1 MAPDGNLARQRHQLP
16 DLGRCHRRHHY
27 SGKNGVREIFA
38 EDACAWESLCAAA
51 DPLTWVVFAVTD
63 LHQLGVY
70 FGRLFPLI
78 GGAGIAVNEQDIIKY
93 LRDYSLYFIA
103 GISLCIPAM
112 PRFWKKHRNHPLVLF
127 LLALIFWMS
136 VYYQSNSAGNPFMYL
151 KF

>member
-1 MAPDGNLARQRHQLP
+1 MELAKVTSKGQITIPIAIRNA
-16 DLGRCHRRHHY
+16 LGIREGDKILFMEEGDRVILTNA
-27 SGKNGVREIFA
+27 STNALLKAQEAFQGVA
-38 EDACAWESLCAAA
+38 EE
-51 DPLTWVVFAVTD
+51 
-63 LHQLGVY
+63 LG
-70 FGRLFPLI
+70 I
-78 GGAGIAVNEQDIIKY
+78 KNEQDIIKY

>member
-1 MAPDGNLARQRHQLP
+1 MELAKVTSKGQITIPIAIRNA
-16 DLGRCHRRHHY
+16 LGIREGDKILFVEEGDRVILTNA
-27 SGKNGVREIFA
+27 STNALLKAQEAFQGVA
-38 EDACAWESLCAAA
+38 EE
-51 DPLTWVVFAVTD
+51 
-63 LHQLGVY
+63 LG
-70 FGRLFPLI
+70 I
-78 GGAGIAVNEQDIIKY
+78 KNEQDIIKY